1 MGKKS
6 KKKKKQKQVK
16 QQMQAKSPEKDLII
30 PLEEMESTPKEV
42 MVEETVETT
51 TEEVVAMPKVRAGL
65 GEELIEVYESSGD
78 GLSSVTTF
86 EHKRRT
92 WQRMLVWIFGF
103 VILLFI
109 GVAAVSWFIWG
120 RQPDFTG
127 ENITFDI
134 QAESEITSGKKVTYS
149 VSYGNK
155 EATSLRKAEI
165 ELRYPSGF
173 IFEKAT
179 PEPTTGDDLFN
190 LSSLDVGEEGTIEV
204 EGYLVGIPES
214 SSTISGTFR
223 YWPANFSSEFTEG
236 ATAQTEI
243 LPLDLQVEFDGLD
256 QILVGQKSTY
266 TIVFENKQEEPLRG
280 IAFEPIIPE
289 DFVLESSSPD
299 LKDEVM
305 WEYEELAVNEEVEI
319 QLDGY
324 FSDAPEDPVPFRVLL
339 KQKGN
344 DDDYFEQ
351 KELTVETLV
360 VQGDLVS
367 NLIINGSTKDATV
380 QWGDALNANIS
391 FANNSEADLSEM
403 KVILTVES
411 RYRTSNSGST
421 SQGALDWQTL
431 VDSNRGAIKDVDAT
445 DEKTLRKR
453 TITWTAEDVEL
464 LEVLEPDAEGELN
477 LQISLRDLA
486 GASDIID
493 TPGDVAIVL
502 SAEVVVG
509 QTGGVKEEVRVASN
523 PIRFLVN
530 TDLVLDAEAR
540 YYAEN
545 GEELGNGPL
554 PPVVGEKTTYQVKWV
569 LKNTL
574 HEAQDIIVSADLPD
588 NADWLNEYDITAGEV
603 EFSSASNTLTW
614 RLNKL
619 PLNVTEAEF
628 VFDIQLTPKT
638 SQIGEVANLTQKI
651 TMTATDADT
660 GGKVIQSILPLTTG
674 VDRDDQA
681 SDKGIVVSE

>member
-6 KKKKKQKQVK
+6 NKKKKKQKAK
-16 QQMQAKSPEKDLII
+16 QQMETKSSEKDLVI
-30 PLEEMESTPKEV
+30 PLEEAQALPKEV
-42 MVEETVETT
+42 IVEETVETT
-51 TEEVVAMPKVRAGL
+51 TEEVAMPKVRAGL
-65 GEELIEVYESSGD
+65 GEELMEVYESSGD
-78 GLSSVTTF
+78 GLNSVTTF

-103 VILLFI
+103 VVLLFI
-109 GVAAVSWFIWG
+109 GVAVVSWFIWG

-134 QAESEITSGKKVTYS
+134 QAESEVTSGTKVKYS
-149 VSYGNK
+149 VAYGNK
-155 EATSLRKAEI
+155 EATSLRKAEV

-173 IFEKAT
+173 IFEQAS

-190 LSSLDVGEEGTIEV
+190 LSSLGVGDEGVIEV
-204 EGYLVGIPES
+204 EGYLVGTPET

-243 LPLDLQVEFDGLD
+243 LPLDLEVEFDGPD

-280 IAFEPIIPE
+280 IAFEPIVPE
-289 DFVLESSSPD
+289 NFVVESTTPE
-299 LKDEVM
+299 LNDEVM
-305 WEYEELAVNEEVEI
+305 WEYEELAINEEVEI
-319 QLDGY
+319 QIDGY
-324 FSDAPEDPVPFRVLL
+324 YSDAPEEPVPFRVVV
-339 KQKGN
+339 KQRGN
-344 DDDYFEQ
+344 EDDYFEQ

-360 VQGDLVS
+360 VQGDLVT
-367 NLIINGSTKDATV
+367 NLIINGSTKDATI

-391 FANNSEADLSEM
+391 FANNSEADLSDM
-403 KVILTVES
+403 SVILTVES
-411 RYRTSNSGST
+411 RYRTNTSGST

-453 TITWTAEDVEL
+453 TITWTAEDVEQ
-464 LEVLEPDAEGELN
+464 LEVLEPEGEGELN
-477 LQISLRDLA
+477 LQINLRDLA

-502 SAEVVVG
+502 SAEVVIG
-509 QTGGVKEEVRVASN
+509 QTGGVTEEVRVASN

-554 PPVVGEKTTYQVKWV
+554 PPVVGEKTTYQIKWL

-588 NADWLNEYDITAGEV
+588 NADWLNEYEITAGEV

-619 PLNVTEAEF
+619 PLNVTEAEL

-638 SQIGEVANLTQKI
+638 SQIGEVANLLQKM

-674 VDRDDQA
+674 VDRDEQA
-681 SDKGIVVSE
+681 SDKGIVVKE